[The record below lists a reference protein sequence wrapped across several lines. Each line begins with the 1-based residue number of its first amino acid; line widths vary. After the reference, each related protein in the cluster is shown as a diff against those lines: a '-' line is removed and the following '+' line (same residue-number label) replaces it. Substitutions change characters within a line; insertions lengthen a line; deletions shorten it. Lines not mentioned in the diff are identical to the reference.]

1 MIKLPDFNKSFEYE
15 NDFYLSCDS
24 SRIGKFIAHYE
35 LYNKTKHLPG
45 VIVEAGV
52 FKGVALVRFAMM
64 EKNINPNNP
73 RKIIGFDTF
82 SDFPETDFEGDKQP
96 REKFIKEAGL
106 KSISKSQLEEVL
118 KNKGID
124 FVELVE
130 GDILKTVPEY
140 MKSHPDFPIS
150 LINLDV
156 DIYEPSKIILD
167 YLYPNLLPGGI
178 FILDDYG
185 RFPGETKAVD
195 DYFKNKNI
203 KIERFSFC
211 KTPCYIIKK

>member
-52 FKGVALVRFAMM
+52 FKGISLVRFAMM

-106 KSISKSQLEEVL
+106 ESISKSQLEEVL

-140 MKSHPDFPIS
+140 IKSNPGLQIS
-150 LINLDV
+150 LINMDADV
-156 DIYEPSKIILD
+156 YEPSKTVLEC
-167 YLYPNLLPGGI
+167 LYPNLLSGGI
-178 FILDDYG
+178 LISDDYG
-185 RFPGETKAVD
+185 KFPGETKAVD

-203 KIERFSFC
+203 KIEGFSFC